1 MNIKLEY
8 DDYMENRGN
17 KQANVENL
25 DAKQARKFSIA
36 AREVSKNIHVI
47 TLSALLNWYKPILSC
62 LHSHIHCKW

>member
-1 MNIKLEY
+1 MKKLEY

-36 AREVSKNIHVI
+36 AREVGKIYGF
-47 TLSALLNWYKPILSC
+47 LAA
-62 LHSHIHCKW
+62 